1 MTIKEALQEAG
12 AKGYALGHFNVSDS
26 TQLNA
31 IAEVSRELSLPVLIG
46 VSEGERKF
54 LGMHAVAAIISA
66 LKKEGVSIFLNADHT
81 HDVEGAK
88 ACIDAGFD
96 SVMFDG
102 SKLPIEENIQKTR
115 EVVAYAQQS
124 GREVFVEGELG
135 YIGSSSAL
143 LDEIPEGAGLQMTT
157 PEEAARFVRET
168 GVSMLAPSVGNIH
181 GMLKNA
187 PEPRLDIPR
196 VGLVAEAAGVPL
208 VLHGGSGTADDDFVA
223 AIKQGVRIVHINTE
237 IRVAYRKGIQAALTE
252 NPDEV
257 APYKY
262 LGRGADELK
271 KVVRARMSLF
281 AGK

>member
-31 IAEVSRELSLPVLIG
+31 IAEVSRELSLPVLVG

-54 LGMHAVAAIISA
+54 FGMHAVAAMVGA
-66 LKKEGVSIFLNADHT
+66 LRKDGATIFLNADHT
-81 HDVEGAK
+81 HDVDGAK
-88 ACIDAGFD
+88 ECIDAGFD

-102 SKLPIEENIQKTR
+102 SKLPLEENIQKTR
-115 EVVAYAQQS
+115 EVVAHAQQS

-143 LDEIPEGAGLQMTT
+143 LDKIPEGAGLQMTT
-157 PEEAARFVRET
+157 PEEAAQFVREG

-181 GMLKNA
+181 GMLKDMPN
-187 PEPRLDIPR
+187 PRLDISR
-196 VGLVAEAAGVPL
+196 IGHVAEAAGIPL
-208 VLHGGSGTADDDFVA
+208 VLHGGSGTADEDFVA
-223 AIKQGVRIVHINTE
+223 AIKAGIRVVHINTE
-237 IRVAYRKGIQAALTE
+237 IRVAYRKGIHAALNE

-262 LGRGADELK
+262 LGSGAEALK
-271 KVVRARMSLF
+271 AVVRARMSLF
-281 AGK
+281 AGR